1 MNVRLDVGN
10 NQGRS
15 GRVVGGVV
23 YEYEYGRR
31 RCALLHSYLVYRVIY
46 LVNRISYLWSRTS
59 WQSCAFPIKRLLIVF
74 VALASSYLFRIS
86 AGNAKGNI

>member
-1 MNVRLDVGN
+1 MRLDVGN

-31 RCALLHSYLVYRVIY
+31 RCALLHSYFSIPSHIL
-46 LVNRISYLWSRTS
+46 S
-59 WQSCAFPIKRLLIVF
+59 K
-74 VALASSYLFRIS
+74 
-86 AGNAKGNI
+86 